1 MNVGKMREVIRA
13 FRNGASIG
21 DVALIKFDA
30 LRPPPEE
37 INARLGEVSGYAPKL
52 ELASL
57 AGHPEGS
64 LGSEYAS
71 FLRRHQLQHLTIS
84 PELLERFRDN
94 PYAVRYTV
102 THDLHHV
109 LTGFDTGLAGE
120 VGVVGFTVGQGTAP
134 MGRVGMALV
143 RHLYP
148 WVSPS
153 QAAATRHNYD
163 LGVRMGERAK
173 LVLAEPLESW
183 LADPLVDVRARLG
196 IDEGLIAKV
205 QLSGHSWIAEKM
217 YASANRLPDAGV
229 VPG

>member
-1 MNVGKMREVIRA
+1 M
-13 FRNGASIG
+13 
-21 DVALIKFDA
+21 
-30 LRPPPEE
+30 
-37 INARLGEVSGYAPKL
+37 
-52 ELASL
+52 
-57 AGHPEGS
+57 
-64 LGSEYAS
+64 
-71 FLRRHQLQHLTIS
+71 
-84 PELLERFRDN
+84 
-94 PYAVRYTV
+94 
-102 THDLHHV
+102 